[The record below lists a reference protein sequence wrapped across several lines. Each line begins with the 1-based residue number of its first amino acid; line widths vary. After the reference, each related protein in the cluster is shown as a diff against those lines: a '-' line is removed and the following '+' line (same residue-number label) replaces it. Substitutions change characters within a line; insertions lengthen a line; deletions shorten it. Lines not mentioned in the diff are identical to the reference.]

1 VAEIAAELHNRL
13 RLKGQRLTRQRQ
25 LILQILQQTDSH
37 LDAQAVF
44 ERARINDPRIGL
56 TTVYRTLQLLT
67 ELGLV
72 EQCFVSRDHSRA
84 LYEQAG
90 PGEHYHFSCLSC
102 GKIIEFQSPL
112 VDRARR
118 EVTAELGVTVLRAC
132 ACFEGYCAVCT
143 RKQRHRALK
152 G

>member
-1 VAEIAAELHNRL
+1 
-13 RLKGQRLTRQRQ
+13 
-25 LILQILQQTDSH
+25 LQILQQTDSH
-37 LDAQAVF
+37 LDAKAVF

-67 ELGLV
+67 ELGLA
-72 EQCFVSRDHSRA
+72 EQRFLNRDHIRKV
-84 LYEQAG
+84 YERVG
-90 PGEHYHFSCLSC
+90 LGEHYHFTCLSC
-102 GKIIEFQSPL
+102 GKVIEFQSPH
-112 VDRARR
+112 VSRIRR
-118 EVTAELGVTVLRAC
+118 EVAANLGVTVLCAC